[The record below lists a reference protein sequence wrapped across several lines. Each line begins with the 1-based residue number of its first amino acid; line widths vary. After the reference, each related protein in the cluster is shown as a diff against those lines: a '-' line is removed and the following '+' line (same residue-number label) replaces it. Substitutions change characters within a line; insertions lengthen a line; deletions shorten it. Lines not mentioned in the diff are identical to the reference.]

1 MVKYS
6 KEFKEQSLL
15 LSDEIGVKMK
25 FIYTYFSLNKKQA
38 INTTKIG
45 LVLCKIPASATTIL
59 LIA

>member
-25 FIYTYFSLNKKQA
+25 FIYTYFSLNKKQ
-38 INTTKIG
+38 
-45 LVLCKIPASATTIL
+45 
-59 LIA
+59 